1 MTGGVRRRTMPYV
14 TLRNSYGIVR
24 PSYDSLR
31 HCKPG
36 RPAFYPKCRTY
47 DNSRTPSYG
56 AVTSPYEILMRT
68 TMAYDIMTYA
78 SPKTTYAYYTAPIR
92 GLTPEN
98 KAHLLVAI
106 KPTCSHANVRI
117 VRLRTYG
124 VRSRKAPY
132 GLDGARASSSRRAC
146 MRL

>member
-1 MTGGVRRRTMPYV
+1 
-14 TLRNSYGIVR
+14 
-24 PSYDSLR
+24 
-31 HCKPG
+31 
-36 RPAFYPKCRTY
+36 
-47 DNSRTPSYG
+47 
-56 AVTSPYEILMRT
+56 
-68 TMAYDIMTYA
+68 MACDIMTYA
-78 SPKTTYAYYTAPIR
+78 SPKTPYVYYTTPIR

-132 GLDGARASSSRRAC
+132 AGRLGAAASSPSASGAALAMMSFTFRPFSFLPLSSASVPPLVMTAAYAAASNALDAVQIFEVR
-146 MRL
+146 